1 MATPERDEIA
11 GWFAG
16 RLPDGWYTGAPSVT
30 IDEGQIVVV
39 GTLTEPTLPA
49 EASAQLKAGAEV
61 GRIGRFREATR
72 AHRIH
77 IAREAEHRFEL
88 DVTWGAAC
96 GGTTEKFTPGGSGR
110 GRGDGDKGE
119 GEGEAKKVM
128 IAARR
133 AAMRRWRRRF
143 GFGGPRAWRRHGW
156 HAWQG
161 DEQSF

>member
-16 RLPDGWYTGAPSVT
+16 RLPDGWFTGAPSVT

-39 GTLTEPTLPA
+39 GTLTEPALPA
-49 EASAQLKAGAEV
+49 DASAQLKSGAEA
-61 GRIGRFREATR
+61 GRISRFREATR
-72 AHRIH
+72 PHRIA

-88 DVTWGAAC
+88 PVTWGATC
-96 GGTTEKFTPGGSGR
+96 GGTTETFTPGGSGR
-110 GRGDGDKGE
+110 RQAAE
-119 GEGEAKKVM
+119 GGEAKKVM

-133 AAMRRWRRRF
+133 AAVRRWRRQF
-143 GFGGPRAWRRHGW
+143 AFGGPGAWRRHGW
-156 HAWQG
+156 HPASG

>member
-1 MATPERDEIA
+1 MATHERDEIA

-16 RLPDGWYTGAPSVT
+16 RLPDGWFTGAPSVT

-49 EASAQLKAGAEV
+49 DASAQLKTGAEA
-61 GRIGRFREATR
+61 GRISRFREATR
-72 AHRIH
+72 PYRIH

-88 DVTWGAAC
+88 DVTWGVTC
-96 GGTTEKFTPGGSGR
+96 GGTTETFTPGGSGR
-110 GRGDGDKGE
+110 HREKGE
-119 GEGEAKKVM
+119 GGGEEAKKVM

-133 AAMRRWRRRF
+133 AAMRRWGRRF
-143 GFGGPRAWRRHGW
+143 AFGGPRAWRRGRGW
-156 HAWQG
+156 YAWQG